1 MRAFF
6 SAGDRTDC
14 TDWEVRKTHLFC
26 AVYAKNASFYQ
37 DRLWTDMG
45 EALKTE
51 RCMRFLDTAV
61 RWDKCWARHAL
72 CMRKRVFLRRF
83 ILTTIILP
91 RQARDKH
98 RESTQKT
105 PPFSQVT
112 SFYWAITAISTV
124 GFGDISGQTDKER
137 IFSVIIEIFGTSAQK
152 RCLFL
157 ELRCQFCSGDTQEPS
172 IDLPRQARDKRTQ
185 GKLTETTCVVCR
197 LPALCDADQLARQH
211 DDGRKAA

>member
-1 MRAFF
+1 
-6 SAGDRTDC
+6 
-14 TDWEVRKTHLFC
+14 
-26 AVYAKNASFYQ
+26 
-37 DRLWTDMG
+37 
-45 EALKTE
+45 
-51 RCMRFLDTAV
+51 MRFLDTAV

-72 CMRKRVFLRRF
+72 RTRKRVFSRRF
-83 ILTTIILP
+83 ILKTIILP
-91 RQARDKH
+91 RQARDKR

-105 PPFSQVT
+105 PPPFSQVT

-172 IDLPRQARDKRTQ
+172 IGLPRQARDKRTQ

>member
-14 TDWEVRKTHLFC
+14 TDWEVRKTHLFI
-26 AVYAKNASFYQ
+26 
-37 DRLWTDMG
+37 
-45 EALKTE
+45 LKMYHFTKTGFGQTWGKHSKQ
-51 RCMRFLDTAV
+51 RDVCGFLHTAV

-72 CMRKRVFLRRF
+72 RTRKRVFLRRF
-83 ILTTIILP
+83 ILKTIILP

-152 RCLFL
+152 RLFL

-172 IDLPRQARDKRTQ
+172 IDLPRQARDKRR
-185 GKLTETTCVVCR
+185 ES
-197 LPALCDADQLARQH
+197 
-211 DDGRKAA
+211 